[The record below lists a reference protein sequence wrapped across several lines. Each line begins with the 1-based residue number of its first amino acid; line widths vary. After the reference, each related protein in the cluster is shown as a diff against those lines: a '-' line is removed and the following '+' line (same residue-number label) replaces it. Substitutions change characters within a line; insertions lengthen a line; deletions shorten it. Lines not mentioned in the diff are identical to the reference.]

1 MNTIPFA
8 ASGVGSLWWDGGT
21 LLKKSMARLGIE
33 LALDDRSSNHNN
45 VLSVAGGK
53 NVLGITLP
61 QFIDWA
67 QRGLGVYAGT
77 TMPDLRVIAALDLD
91 VWLAAAIDRSTGI
104 TSLAE
109 IAQKQYPWNVV
120 LPASNNL
127 VGAYIDR
134 ILSEHGC
141 SRENILRWGGSDP
154 APMLARTAAER
165 AQAAGA
171 NVMNMQTRRLA
182 TSGEADGFFLY
193 VNGYSEWA
201 RDLTTLR
208 DLRFLRFDEAILD
221 AINAGWGGITTTLPA
236 RVFPGVDED
245 LTVVGYR
252 HHYIYGRADVPD
264 DLARA
269 VLEALEDERIL
280 DNPQGFSFSGIRP
293 LMPEGIKLHRV
304 AEEYYGR

>member
-1 MNTIPFA
+1 MDSIPFA
-8 ASGVGSLWWDGGT
+8 ASGVGSLWWDGGS
-21 LLKKSMARLGIE
+21 LLKKSLARLGID
-33 LALDDRSSNHNN
+33 LVLDDRSSNHNN
-45 VLSVAGGK
+45 VLSVAAGK

-77 TMPDLRVIAALDLD
+77 AMPDLRVIAALDLD

-109 IAQKQYPWNVV
+109 VAQQRFPWRVV
-120 LPASNNL
+120 LPAPDNL

-134 ILSEHGC
+134 ILHEHGC
-141 SRENILRWGGSDP
+141 SRANILRWGGSDP
-154 APMLARTAAER
+154 PPMKGRTAAER
-165 AQAAGA
+165 AQATGA

-182 TSGEADGFFLY
+182 TSGEANGFFLY
-193 VNGYSEWA
+193 VNGSSEWA
-201 RDLTTLR
+201 RDLTVLR
-208 DLRFLRFDEAILD
+208 DLRFLRFDERILD
-221 AINAGWGGITTTLPA
+221 AINAEWGGITTTLPA

-245 LTVVGYR
+245 LTVAGYR
-252 HHYIYGRADVPD
+252 HHYIYGTAGVPD

-269 VLEALEDERIL
+269 VLQALEDERIL

-293 LMPEGIKLHRV
+293 IMPPGIKLHRV
-304 AEEYYGR
+304 AEEYYSR

>member
-1 MNTIPFA
+1 MNSVTFA
-8 ASGVGSLWWDGGT
+8 ASGIGSLWWDGGT
-21 LLKKSMARLGIE
+21 LLKKSIARLGFE
-33 LALDDRSSNHNN
+33 LVLDDRSSNHNN
-45 VLSVAGGK
+45 VLSVAEGK

-77 TMPDLRVIAALDLD
+77 PVGDLRVIAALDLD
-91 VWLAAAIDRSTGI
+91 VWLAAAVERSSGI

-109 IAQKQYPWNVV
+109 LAQKRFPWKVV

-141 SRENILRWGGSDP
+141 SRENILRWGGADP
-154 APMLARTAAER
+154 PPMRQRTAAER
-165 AQAAGA
+165 ADPAGA
-171 NVMNMQTRRLA
+171 NVMNVQTRALA
-182 TSGEADGFFLY
+182 QRGAANGFFLY
-193 VNGYSEWA
+193 VNGNSEWA
-201 RDLTTLR
+201 RDLTTLL
-208 DLRFLRFDEAILD
+208 DLRFLRFDERILD
-221 AINAGWGGITTTLPA
+221 AINAEWGGITTTLPA
-236 RVFPGVDED
+236 RVFPGADED

-252 HHYIYGRADVPD
+252 HHYIYGTADVAD

-269 VLEALEDERIL
+269 VLAALEDERIL

-293 LMPEGIKLHRV
+293 IMPAGIKLHRV
-304 AEEYYGR
+304 AEAYYAR

>member
-1 MNTIPFA
+1 MERIPFA
-8 ASGVGSLWWDGGT
+8 ASGIGSLWWDGGT
-21 LLKKSMARLGIE
+21 LLKTSIARLGIE
-33 LALDDRSSNHNN
+33 LVLDDRSSNHNN
-45 VLSVAGGK
+45 VLSVAEGK

-109 IAQKQYPWNVV
+109 LAQAKYPWKVV
-120 LPASNNL
+120 LPAPNNL
-127 VGAYIDR
+127 VGVYIDR
-134 ILSEHGC
+134 ILREHGC
-141 SRENILRWGGSDP
+141 SRADILRWGGADP
-154 APMLARTAAER
+154 APMVQRTVAER
-165 AQAAGA
+165 ERATGT
-171 NVMNMQTRRLA
+171 NVMNMQTRKLA
-182 TSGEADGFFLY
+182 LSGEADGFFLY

-208 DLRFLRFDEAILD
+208 DLRFLRFDERIL
-221 AINAGWGGITTTLPA
+221 ASINADWGGITTTLPA

-245 LTVVGYR
+245 LCVVGYR
-252 HHYIYGRADVPD
+252 HHYIYGTAAVPD

-269 VLEALEDERIL
+269 VLKALEDERIL

-293 LMPEGIKLHRV
+293 IMPNGIKLHRV
-304 AEEYYGR
+304 AEEYYQT